1 MVKIK
6 IREGDLMSYDDFI
19 DFAINQ
25 ICEINESMSPDDI
38 ELKFYD
44 EINGNIM
51 ASFITDLDEIIWS
64 VYYDIKDDQ
73 TEIAQYKLDKGVT
86 VI

>member
-1 MVKIK
+1 
-6 IREGDLMSYDDFI
+6 MSYDDFI

-25 ICEINESMSPDDI
+25 ICEINETMSPDDI
-38 ELKFYD
+38 ELKFYN

-73 TEIAQYKLDKGVT
+73 TEIVQYRLDKGVT

>member
-1 MVKIK
+1 
-6 IREGDLMSYDDFI
+6 MSYDEFI

-25 ICEINESMSPDDI
+25 ICEINETMSPDDI
-38 ELKFYD
+38 ELKFYN

-73 TEIAQYKLDKGVT
+73 TEIVQYRLDKGVT

>member
-1 MVKIK
+1 
-6 IREGDLMSYDDFI
+6 MSYDEFI

-38 ELKFYD
+38 ELKFYN